1 VFRICRFKRRLKR
14 SHGKTNFITK
24 FTYFFSNKFF
34 LFSNR
39 RVCPFYGIL
48 EILASNVVVWTT
60 KVETVDGPICSFCD
74 RYVSPIYRTTTNSCV
89 SWKHNYIITLFP
101 PTPRILDIPKTDV
114 PRKNKTL
121 VFLCARLSAGN
132 TLTVGYFDKLVA
144 SLEQS
149 ERWAVLIAINLVV
162 V

>member
-1 VFRICRFKRRLKR
+1 MFRICRFKRRLKR
-14 SHGKTNFITK
+14 LHGKTNFITK
-24 FTYFFSNKFF
+24 FTYFISNKFL
-34 LFSNR
+34 LFSNS

-60 KVETVDGPICSFCD
+60 KVATVHGPICSYCE
-74 RYVSPIYRTTTNSCV
+74 RYISRINRTTTNSCV
-89 SWKHNYIITLFP
+89 SCEYNYITTLFP
-101 PTPRILDIPKTDV
+101 PTPTILDIPKEDV

-132 TLTVGYFDKLVA
+132 RLTVGYFDKLVA

-149 ERWAVLIAINLVV
+149 ER
-162 V
+162 